1 MAMTFYPDEAHIH
14 VDNPGYGEL
23 VLWWQT
29 PDGPED
35 PVTVT
40 GPRIARLLERITA
53 VALGNPDVSRSMI
66 PRDLD
71 QRAAARLL
79 PSFQRAVILATA
91 GTDRYE
97 ALHPE
102 PEDGPRPPI
111 CVRCGI
117 NGSATIDDARL
128 SGYCLEHGH
137 TPFGAG
143 SGTTWDQAVT
153 RYETQKTLWEARHG
167 REH

>member
-1 MAMTFYPDEAHIH
+1 MAMTFYPDEVHIH

-23 VLWWQT
+23 VLQWR
-29 PDGPED
+29 DGD
-35 PVTVT
+35 QHPVTVT
-40 GPRIARLLERITA
+40 GPRITTLLEQLTA
-53 VALGNPDVSRSMI
+53 LALGTPAGSRSMI
-66 PRDLD
+66 PRELD
-71 QRAAARLL
+71 QATAAKLL
-79 PSFQRAVILATA
+79 PTFQRAVILAVA

-143 SGTTWDQAVT
+143 SSTSWDHAVT
-153 RYETQKTLWEARHG
+153 RYETQKALWEARRG
-167 REH
+167 RDI

>member
-40 GPRIARLLERITA
+40 GPRITTLLEQLTA
-53 VALGNPDVSRSMI
+53 LALGNPDISRSMV

-79 PSFQRAVILATA
+79 PSFQLAVILAAA

-143 SGTTWDQAVT
+143 SSTSWDHAVT
-153 RYETQKTLWEARHG
+153 RYETQKMLWEAR
-167 REH
+167 RRQD

>member
-1 MAMTFYPDEAHIH
+1 MTMTFYPDEVHIH
-14 VDNPGYGEL
+14 VDNPGHGEL

-40 GPRIARLLERITA
+40 GPRITTLLEQLTA
-53 VALGNPDVSRSMI
+53 LTLGNLDVSRSMI
-66 PRDLD
+66 PRNLD

-79 PSFQRAVILATA
+79 PSFQRAVILAAA

-102 PEDGPRPPI
+102 PDDGPKPPI

-117 NGSATIDDARL
+117 NGVSTSDDSRL
-128 SGYCLEHGH
+128 SGWCLEHGH
-137 TPFGAG
+137 SPFGAG
-143 SGTTWDQAVT
+143 AETTWEQAET
-153 RYETQKTLWEARHG
+153 RYETQLALWEVR
-167 REH
+167 RRQRF

>member
-1 MAMTFYPDEAHIH
+1 MAMTFYPDEVHIH
-14 VDNPGYGEL
+14 VDNPGYGEI
-23 VLWWQT
+23 VLQWR
-29 PDGPED
+29 DGD
-35 PVTVT
+35 QHPVTVT
-40 GPRIARLLERITA
+40 GPRITTLLEQLTA
-53 VALGNPDVSRSMI
+53 LALGTPAGSRSMI
-66 PRDLD
+66 PRELD
-71 QRAAARLL
+71 QATAAKLL
-79 PSFQRAVILATA
+79 PTFQRAVILAVA

-143 SGTTWDQAVT
+143 SSTSWDHAVT
-153 RYETQKTLWEARHG
+153 RYETQKMLWEAR
-167 REH
+167 RRQD